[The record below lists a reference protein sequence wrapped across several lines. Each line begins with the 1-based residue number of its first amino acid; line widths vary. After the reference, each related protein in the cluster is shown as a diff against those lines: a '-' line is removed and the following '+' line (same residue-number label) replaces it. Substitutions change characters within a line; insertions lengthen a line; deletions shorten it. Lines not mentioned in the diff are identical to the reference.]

1 MKKLLRKLL
10 VGSFLSLLTLPA
22 VAAPGQIYVRG
33 LNSDWNGYTNMLK
46 PSSTDADLYEGTF
59 NNLPALEFKLTE
71 NQNWDNSTTW
81 GLPNNASFNLFS
93 DKNYSATLTNNNGG
107 NNIKCGNWVAG
118 GTVTIQFKYSTK
130 QLTLISTTQPAE
142 SGYVYTPPSKVYI
155 KGDINSWNGNENSA
169 LTLQNTTA
177 NAQGQ
182 YIYQGTIASLSGSF
196 KIGETLGAS
205 TWNGINMGCSDSNQT
220 ITIGKQVAC
229 SDNGSDFKLSSTYS
243 DVTVTFTYN
252 PNGASYLLLS
262 SESGPS
268 YPQTLYVIGNV
279 LNQSWSPSKGVALT
293 TTDGGQTFSGE
304 VDLTSSPSYFSFAEK
319 LSPASD
325 PSNWDAGPNTGV
337 RYAPSED
344 TAATADGKSMVL
356 PTGNASSASWS
367 IAGGTYNINVNIKD
381 GTFSMTP
388 VVKTVTALSL
398 LGQFNDNGSVSED
411 WNAGKTM
418 TAGADNKTFT
428 ISDVKMMGKDGA
440 TDAYFRFKT
449 GDGLQYGPET
459 EGEASLTAANPLVQ
473 TSDKAYYLKNGTYS
487 FTVNVEDWT
496 FTVTGIPDVT
506 TPTNPD
512 VYIAGSFNG
521 WGDAIGNEE
530 YKFVDEGDQ
539 IYTGSFNVPKGSS
552 FQIVVGSTWYGSKEG
567 EGNVTLDASQSE
579 VELDLATGYENN
591 FVLTNWPGG
600 NIDFTVT
607 LEDMLVVLEYEF
619 PEVEEKPTLYV
630 VGDDINGSELWAV
643 GTDNVMTY
651 NEADGTYTWSGTKLG
666 GKFKIFD
673 GDWNGDYNIGAP
685 ANAEAIELGTPFTVQ
700 KGNYP
705 ENIFLA
711 ENTYIEN
718 PEIVLDLEKL
728 TITLT
733 GTVVSTAP
741 YVPDYITL
749 KGSFDEWGDGVKLEK
764 TEDGTYVGIGVIPAS
779 TNQYKYVELKLD
791 AGNNQWYGPADNQYD
806 ITLTSDEPT
815 TVDMNVKAEGNWY
828 LQNWDEEG
836 EITFTVDWDAKTLTL
851 LYEAKVADV
860 WYIRGKFNDYN
871 PADNSEWALNP
882 VEDEN
887 GVYSGTFTVESGE
900 FSFNFLSPYGTVFI
914 PDSGETEEITFTD
927 GVYNGKMDMAYE
939 ESEEAYYWEFPN
951 WTGGEFTVTIN
962 LDENSITI
970 ETDAEHDTDA
980 VNALYRFTEDDAIY
994 NLQGVKVSNPA
1005 KGQIYIINGKKAV
1018 LR

>member
-1 MKKLLRKLL
+1 MKKLLLTKAKWLGKLMCGLMVLTSILGAGQKAFALTAPTNLYL
-10 VGSFLSLLTLPA
+10 VGEASGTDWNPSKGIPFQKSGNIFTLTGIQITGGFAFLPSTSNWDGQYGPSTNQTSVSAGTAYSFGAYGSNSWKISQSGVYDISVNFDTAKMTLTASNQKAPA
-22 VAAPGQIYVRG
+22 VKSVALLGSTYG
-33 LNSDWNGYTNMLK
+33 YDNGFALSQDQSNEYIWKGTSVNITAG
-46 PSSTDADLYEGTF
+46 TDYF
-59 NNLPALEFKLTE
+59 RFKLDGSQYGAS
-71 NQNWDNSTTW
+71 NGNNPPASLTTS
-81 GLPNNASFNLFS
+81 N
-93 DKNYSATLTNNNGG
+93 TLT
-107 NNIKCGNWVAG
+107 AG
-118 GTVTIQFKYSTK
+118 QNCYTIPAGVYDFTVDTEKLTFTVTKST
-130 QLTLISTTQPAE
+130 
-142 SGYVYTPPSKVYI
+142 VKVYPT
-155 KGDINSWNGNENSA
+155 S
-169 LTLQNTTA
+169 
-177 NAQGQ
+177 
-182 YIYQGTIASLSGSF
+182 
-196 KIGETLGAS
+196 
-205 TWNGINMGCSDSNQT
+205 M
-220 ITIGKQVAC
+220 
-229 SDNGSDFKLSSTYS
+229 
-243 DVTVTFTYN
+243 
-252 PNGASYLLLS
+252 
-262 SESGPS
+262 
-268 YPQTLYVIGNV
+268 YVIGNV
-279 LNQSWSPSKGVALT
+279 EGTNGTNWDPSIGIKLT
-293 TTDGGQTFSGE
+293 SADGGKTFDGE
-304 VDLTSSPSYFSFAEK
+304 GTLTQGQSYFGFCEK
-319 LSPASD
+319 LGANSGDWNSLGMRFQPGK
-325 PSNWDAGPNTGV
+325 DA
-337 RYAPSED
+337 
-344 TAATADGKSMVL
+344 
-356 PTGNASSASWS
+356 TGNDKNVTITSGGVNELTLGSDGSWT
-367 IAGGTYNINVNIKD
+367 IAGGKYNFHVDYENMQ
-381 GTFSMTP
+381 F
-388 VVKTVTALSL
+388 TVTAVSSLPTALNL

-411 WNAGKTM
+411 WNTGKTM

-428 ISDVKMMGKDGA
+428 ILDVKMMGKDGS

-459 EGEASLTAANPLVQ
+459 EVEASLTAANPLVM

-496 FTVTGIPDVT
+496 FTVTGTPDVT

-685 ANAEAIELGTPFTVQ
+685 ANAAAIELGTPFTVQ

-779 TNQYKYVELKLD
+779 TDEYKYVELKLD

-828 LQNWDEEG
+828 LQNWTEEG

-887 GVYSGTFTVESGE
+887 GVYTGTFTVDSGE
-900 FSFNFLSPYGTVFI
+900 FSFNFLSPYGYVFI
-914 PDSGETEEITFTD
+914 PGTGVTVEIEFTNGKYNGSMSEADETEES
-927 GVYNGKMDMAYE
+927 V
-939 ESEEAYYWEFPN
+939 YWEFPD
-951 WTGGEFTVTIN
+951 WTGGEFTVTVDLN
-962 LDENSITI
+962 EASITI

-994 NLQGVKVSNPA
+994 NLQGVKVSNPV
-1005 KGQIYIINGKKAV
+1005 KGQIYIINGKKVV
-1018 LR
+1018 LK